1 MMNLCGQRVLHEASS
16 RRFTCP
22 QCNRS
27 RAGCPSLVDR
37 GAVIGITMRHW
48 VYKSRL
54 DALYSH
60 RGEIEGQVEDCVGG
74 EGAGFSVSHCDVRV
88 VPFVESHYSKACEEL
103 VREIQRVY
111 CEPDAERGRV
121 RIEVPLCRGI
131 SSLQW
136 LKSQNIRD
144 MRLYFSSKMSSSP
157 DTAGSIAAESAFA
170 HVSAVAGV
178 GAAWMWKGLH
188 GCSLDEEVMESIKR
202 MTDDDDNR
210 VRAFGGGR
218 FDPGGDVAAEWEA
231 FGSFCFMIPRVEFV
245 ERGNVCVLACTIA
258 WDSQWDAAMLSSAVT
273 TGFRTKESAIEDAL
287 LCVSK
292 LAGPLPRQASGV
304 CSSGMCI
311 SSEHNPTIEGWN
323 RLLEEVQ
330 DRLCTVENS
339 TEGENATCSISPS
352 TALDEYLRNGQ
363 KGLDDLLAASSP
375 NLGVDQS
382 DTAWKRAQDLVKL
395 VLARRTT
402 MVIDEDIN
410 CCDVLAS
417 LQEKDPKAYQ
427 FLMQM
432 PNGQCFL
439 GCTPERLYARS
450 GQEVVSEAVA
460 GTRGRGAGG
469 DIEKDFWLAFD
480 LLQSQKDGLEFQL
493 VRESIV
499 DIFNSLCS
507 NVRVEVEKSV
517 LKQGSVQH
525 LYGRIAGTLE
535 SGVDDLDLLKDLH
548 PTPAVC
554 GQPDKDALCFLRQFE
569 SFDRGFYAGPFGWFT
584 KNAADV
590 AVAIR
595 SSLVSPG
602 SDCQTLVSLYAGVGI
617 VPGSVTM
624 SEWKELDLKIGQFIK
639 IFDNA
644 TEDRILKSPNISL
657 LSAQVMVEELCRNGC
672 NTFCVAPGSR
682 SSPLTLAVAR
692 HPRAKLIPGIDERS
706 LGFWAVGYAKATGHP
721 CVVITSSGTAVA
733 NLLPAVVEASQSNV
747 PMILLTADRPSELR
761 DTGANQ
767 TINQV
772 GIFGKYTRWEADIL
786 PPSDTVPVRKALT
799 AVSNAVRVASSPSSS
814 GPVHLNCQYREP
826 LHPVQDPW
834 DDLALEGLNAWLR
847 STRPFTSISNL
858 YTGSPIAHQIDHTVV
873 NALLNCSRGLL
884 IVGELAHPAD
894 VAAAKHIARVLGW
907 PVVCDVLSGLRIGDK
922 ECEDLNLI
930 NYMDHILLDREI
942 WEKIQPEMILHLGS
956 RLTSKR
962 LAAFIEYT
970 TLDTNERGDL
980 GPKWILVDKRTPRYD
995 PSHLLQMRLECDL
1008 SDLLDAIRQRQ
1019 RQSTILQSD
1028 YGSLLRKINDTV
1040 EEAIDRVIKDSE
1052 SMSEAHVARAVSE
1065 YLPSSHGLFIGNS
1078 MPIRDL
1084 DMFGAPQRKDLLGS
1098 PVAANRGASG
1108 IDGVLSSAAGFAS
1121 GLLRKCTLILGDV
1134 SFLHDTNGLN
1144 LLRTGSMSPA
1154 LTVVLINN
1162 SGGGIFDFLPISDDV
1177 PEDQFRPLW
1186 TTPQYVDISGLC
1198 RAQGIPHMKVSSL
1211 AELRR
1216 SLESSWELNR
1226 HCVVEVITNIETNV
1240 QHHELI
1246 KSEVK
1251 EALARCLSDDG
1262 MHGTIKRVRLNSVS
1276 LPLKKP
1282 LTTALGST
1290 MTHRDVIYIMMNLV
1304 FSDGTS
1310 KRVIGEIAPL
1320 PGLHKETLEG
1330 ALEQASSLARFL
1342 EGSTFSEIPAI
1353 MPLRR
1358 RIPALNVFL
1367 QDQGI
1372 EALYP
1377 SITCGMEAA
1386 ICEALTSNR
1395 QASERPPTKVSGLLD
1410 PSGKTEVEIRNM
1422 AASLVND
1429 GYQCIKVKAG
1439 RVPEDPRK
1447 DAENIMII
1455 RETVGND
1462 IILRVDANQSWNMD
1476 QALLFAENAKD
1487 AGIQY
1492 IEEPLEDPHLM
1503 HSWSKFS
1510 TIPLA
1515 VDESVDQG
1523 LFNPLDS
1530 RCDFPSSV
1538 KFVVLKPSLLGGM
1551 TKTVELCD
1559 AIRSCGRHPV
1569 ISSSFES
1576 PVGLLHLSKISSIV
1590 DENRELHHGIATESW
1605 FAEDFSQFAIT
1616 RPGSQG
1622 RVIMSSGA
1630 LGFSENLVSGSTSDS
1645 VLIPIYSSI
1654 VPTSKIDW
1662 NIMQVYPHIHSQA
1675 FSKDG
1680 SSAMD
1685 AVLLLH
1691 GMFGSGDEMAALA
1704 LELSKR
1710 SQRPILCLDLP
1721 GHGAS
1726 RWKPSANMGQPGF
1739 QMMDTLAD
1747 SLVELASKFRSC
1759 SIVGYSLGAR
1769 IALLSSLRHPSAN
1782 LTSVTSISGGLGIQ
1796 DMQQRADRLSRD
1808 CKIAATFDSM
1818 DRSQF
1823 FKLWYDAPLWDS
1835 LRDQVGFD
1843 EYIKEKAAAT
1853 SDPENVLSDMLRD
1866 CSPGQTRYIKDD
1878 LLDATKHPGRQVFI
1892 IAGSNDTKYKTMV
1905 HGLEQDAITAQ
1916 SSLQVSILEE
1926 VGHAM
1931 HLENPSYVAAAICS
1945 IIL

>member
-1 MMNLCGQRVLHEASS
+1 MNLCGQRVVHEASS

-22 QCNRS
+22 QCS
-27 RAGCPSLVDR
+27 RLSAVCPPLLEKGGV
-37 GAVIGITMRHW
+37 VGIKKRHC

-74 EGAGFSVSHCDVRV
+74 DRAAFSASRTDVRV
-88 VPFVESHYSKACEEL
+88 VPFVESHYSKACDSL

-144 MRLYFSSKMSSSP
+144 MKLYFSSKMSSSP

-218 FDPGGDVAAEWEA
+218 FDPGGNVAAEWEV
-231 FGSFCFMIPRVEFV
+231 FGSFCFLIPRVEFV

-258 WDSQWDAAMLSSAVT
+258 WDSQCDAGMLASAKT
-273 TGFRTKESAIEDAL
+273 TGFRTKEAAIEDAL

-292 LAGPLPRQASGV
+292 LAGPLPRQVSGV
-304 CSSGMCI
+304 CSRGTCV
-311 SSEHNPTIEGWN
+311 SSEHNPTVEGWN

-330 DRLCTVENS
+330 DRLCAVGDVAQ
-339 TEGENATCSISPS
+339 GEHGTFSISPS

-375 NLGVDQS
+375 NVGVGQS
-382 DTAWKRAQDLVKL
+382 DTSGKRAQDLAKL
-395 VLARRTT
+395 VLARRTA
-402 MVIDEDIN
+402 MVIDEEID
-410 CCDVLAS
+410 CCDVLGS
-417 LQEKDPKAYQ
+417 LQERDPKAYQ
-427 FLMQM
+427 FLLQM

-507 NVRVEVEKSV
+507 RVTVEVEKSV

-535 SGVDDLDLLKDLH
+535 SGVDDLDLLNDLH

-584 KNAADV
+584 NNAADV

-595 SSLVSPG
+595 SSLISPG
-602 SDCQTLVSLYAGVGI
+602 SDQTLVSLYAGVGI

-624 SEWKELDLKIGQFIK
+624 SEWNELDLKIGQFTK
-639 IFDNA
+639 IFDSS
-644 TEDRILKSPNISL
+644 TEERILKSPNMSL

-692 HPRAKLIPGIDERS
+692 HPRAKLVPGIDERS
-706 LGFWAVGYAKATGHP
+706 LGFWAVGYGKATGHP

-733 NLLPAVVEASQSNV
+733 NLLPSVVEASQSNV

-761 DTGANQ
+761 DSGANQ

-772 GIFGKYTRWEADIL
+772 GIFGKYVRWEADIL
-786 PPSDTVPVRKALT
+786 PPSDTVPVRKTLT
-799 AVSNAVRVASSPSSS
+799 AVSNAIRVACSPSSS

-834 DDLALEGLNAWLR
+834 DDLALEGLHAWLG
-847 STRPFTSISNL
+847 STRPFTSISAS
-858 YTGSPIAHQIDHTVV
+858 YSRIPRVRQVDHTVID
-873 NALLNCSRGLL
+873 AISNCRRGLL
-884 IVGELAHPAD
+884 VVGELAQPED
-894 VAAAKHIARVLGW
+894 VAAAKHIAKVLGW

-922 ECEDLNLI
+922 ECEDMNLI
-930 NYMDHILLDREI
+930 NYIDHILLDQEI
-942 WEKIQPEMILHLGS
+942 WGEIEPEMILHLGS

-962 LAAFIEYT
+962 LAAFIEHV
-970 TLDTNERGDL
+970 TLDANERGDP
-980 GPKWILVDKRTPRYD
+980 GPKWILVDRKTPRYD

-1008 SDLLDAIRQRQ
+1008 SDLLDAIQQGHRQDTSI
-1019 RQSTILQSD
+1019 QSE
-1028 YGSLLRKINDTV
+1028 YGSLLRRINDTV
-1040 EEAIDRVIKDSE
+1040 EEAIDRVIEESD
-1052 SMSEAHVARAVSE
+1052 SMSEAHVARAISE

-1121 GLLRKCTLILGDV
+1121 GLLRKCTLVVGDV
-1134 SFLHDTNGLN
+1134 SFLHDANGLN

-1211 AELRR
+1211 TELRR

-1240 QHHELI
+1240 QHHEFI

-1251 EALARCLSDDG
+1251 EALARYLSDDV
-1262 MHGTIKRVRLNSVS
+1262 MYGTIKRVRLNRVS
-1276 LPLKKP
+1276 LPLKKA

-1290 MTHRDVIYIMMNLV
+1290 MTYREVIHITMDLV

-1310 KRVIGEIAPL
+1310 RKVIGEIAPL
-1320 PGLHKETLEG
+1320 PGLHKETLES
-1330 ALEQASSLARFL
+1330 AMVQSSSLARFV
-1342 EGSTFSEIPAI
+1342 EGSNFSESPTMMA
-1353 MPLRR
+1353 LEK
-1358 RIPALNVFL
+1358 RIPALNDFL
-1367 QDQGI
+1367 QDLGI

-1377 SITCGMEAA
+1377 SVTCGMEAA
-1386 ICEALTSNR
+1386 IWEALSSDDME
-1395 QASERPPTKVSGLLD
+1395 ASTRPPTKVSGLLD
-1410 PSGKTEVEIRNM
+1410 PSGKSEVEIRDM

-1439 RVPEDPRK
+1439 RVEDPRE
-1447 DAENIMII
+1447 DAKNVMLI
-1455 RETVGND
+1455 REAVGND
-1462 IILRVDANQSWNMD
+1462 IILRVDTNQSWTVE
-1476 QALLFAENAKD
+1476 QALIFAETAKD
-1487 AGIQY
+1487 VGIQY
-1492 IEEPLEDPHLM
+1492 IEEPLKDPWQM
-1503 HSWSKFS
+1503 HSWSTFS

-1515 VDESVDQG
+1515 IDESVDQG
-1523 LFNPLDS
+1523 LFNPLDPS
-1530 RCDFPSSV
+1530 CDIPSSV

-1576 PVGLLHLSKISSIV
+1576 PIGLLHLSKISSIV
-1590 DENRELHHGIATESW
+1590 DTNRELHHGIATESW
-1605 FAEDFSQFAIT
+1605 FAEDFSQLAIT
-1616 RPGSQG
+1616 RLGQG
-1622 RVIMSSGA
+1622 RAIMSSVS
-1630 LGFSENLVSGSTSDS
+1630 LSFSKKLMSGSKSEG
-1645 VLIPIYSSI
+1645 VIIPTCSSI
-1654 VPTSKIDW
+1654 ESTSNIEW

-1675 FSKDG
+1675 FAKDG
-1680 SSAMD
+1680 SSGMD
-1685 AVLLLH
+1685 VVLLLH
-1691 GMFGSGDEMAALA
+1691 GMFGSGNEMASLA
-1704 LELSKR
+1704 LELSKC
-1710 SQRPILCLDLP
+1710 SKLPILCLDLP
-1721 GHGAS
+1721 GHGGS
-1726 RWKPSANMGQPGF
+1726 RWKNSVDDMGQHGF
-1739 QMMDTLAD
+1739 QMMDILAD
-1747 SLVELASKFRSC
+1747 SLVELAGNFRSC
-1759 SIVGYSLGAR
+1759 SIIGYSLGAR
-1769 IALLSSLRHPSAN
+1769 IALLTSLRHPSAN
-1782 LTSVTSISGGLGIQ
+1782 LTSVISISGGLGIQ
-1796 DMQQRADRLSRD
+1796 DVEQRADRFKRD
-1808 CKIAATFDSM
+1808 CEIAAAFDSL
-1818 DRSQF
+1818 DRSTF
-1823 FKLWYDAPLWDS
+1823 FRMWYDVSLWDS
-1835 LRDQVGFD
+1835 LRDQCWFD
-1843 EYIKEKAAAT
+1843 EYIKEKASST
-1853 SDPENVLSDMLRD
+1853 PDPENVLSDMLRE
-1866 CSPGQTRYIKDD
+1866 CSPGRTSYMKDE
-1878 LLDATKHPGRQVFI
+1878 LLDATKHPGRKIFMV
-1892 IAGSNDTKYKTMV
+1892 AGSDDTKYTAMV
-1905 HGLEQDAITAQ
+1905 QELEQDAITAG
-1916 SSLQVSILEE
+1916 SVSLSVSILED

-1931 HLENPSYVAAAICS
+1931 HLENPSRVATICS
-1945 IIL
+1945 NII